1 MEYRFKCPT
10 CGNEQ
15 TIAIPMDEYDQK
27 KNCQVCIKCGK
38 ILKRK
43 IEFSGSI
50 GGTGG
55 YDSVAGKA
63 SWQG

>member
-1 MEYRFKCPT
+1 MEYKFYCEA

-15 TIAIPMDEYDQK
+15 TIAIPMDEYTEK
-27 KNCQVCIKCGK
+27 KDHQTCKKCGK

-63 SWQG
+63 SWQS

>member
-1 MEYRFKCPT
+1 MEYRWRCTKC
-10 CGNEQ
+10 NKE
-15 TIAIPMDEYDQK
+15 
-27 KNCQVCIKCGK
+27 CIKSIHIEDYDKEKNNQICPSCGSK
-38 ILKRK
+38 LERV

-63 SWQG
+63 SWQS

>member
-1 MEYRFKCPT
+1 MEYKFYCE

-15 TIAIPMDEYDQK
+15 TIAIPMDEYDEK
-27 KNCQVCIKCGK
+27 KSKQVCCKCGK

-50 GGTGG
+50 GHTGG
-55 YDSVAGKA
+55 YDSIVGAA
-63 SWQG
+63 SWQA